1 MAKEIRYFRLPPI
14 QESGLD
20 ISVPGNDLYLTE
32 AGEIEVEEGTIW
44 SGGSNDSFMLAFCT
58 RGEGIVLMAGEQ
70 VPVTGDQF
78 FIIPRGEI
86 FKFYSVLKKKS
97 HFLVAGFNGKNVKH
111 MSREFM
117 VVRNLVPSVNNM
129 VANREMLFEEIFNNL
144 SKIGRA
150 HV

>member
-44 SGGSNDSFMLAFCT
+44 SG
-58 RGEGIVLMAGEQ
+58 E
-70 VPVTGDQF
+70 
-78 FIIPRGEI
+78 
-86 FKFYSVLKKKS
+86 
-97 HFLVAGFNGKNVKH
+97 
-111 MSREFM
+111 
-117 VVRNLVPSVNNM
+117 
-129 VANREMLFEEIFNNL
+129 
-144 SKIGRA
+144 IGRA